1 MYLNKKLSF
10 SGHESFHC
18 RSLWLKKGY
27 DFISQKKKF
36 SEPDAV
42 VNLGVGKNMVLAMN
56 YWMKSFGLLEK
67 EGGVSVIADFI
78 FGQNGIDPYL
88 ENPASLWLLHYH
100 LVKEN
105 SASIYSLV
113 FNEFRKKKMEFNKVH
128 LLNFL
133 KAKCEETTTKFTE
146 ATIQRDI
153 NVFLRNYVKPTKTN
167 KNLEDYYS
175 GIFIELNLVEQLQK
189 YDEKETEWYRIEN
202 KERPDLP
209 AEILLYSILDN
220 QQYGDSIVLDDLIH
234 SYNSIGSVFAL
245 TIKDVLSKIGEL
257 TNSKYKISFTDD
269 AGIRLLQFKNKP
281 DKWSVLKN
289 YYEQ

>member
-1 MYLNKKLSF
+1 MSKLSF

-27 DFISQKKKF
+27 DFITEDKKF
-36 SEPDAV
+36 SDPDAV
-42 VNLGVGKNMVLAMN
+42 VDLGVGKNMVSAISF
-56 YWMKSFGLLEK
+56 WMKSFGLIEK
-67 EGGVSVIADFI
+67 DNNLSEIANFLFGKQGV
-78 FGQNGIDPYL
+78 DPYL

-113 FNEFRKKKMEFNKVH
+113 FNEFRKKRLEFNKSH
-128 LLNFL
+128 LQNFL
-133 KAKCEETTTKFTE
+133 KAKCEETKTNYTE

-153 NVFLRNYVKPTKTN
+153 TVLLRNYIKPQKAN
-167 KNLEDYYS
+167 KNLEDLFS

-189 YDEKETEWYRIEN
+189 YDEKETDWYRIEN
-202 KERPDLP
+202 KERTDLP
-209 AEILLYSILDN
+209 ADVVLYCILDN
-220 QQYGDSIVLDDLIH
+220 DQYGDSIVLDEILH
-234 SYNSIGSVFAL
+234 GYNSIGSVFAL
-245 TIKDVLSKIGEL
+245 TIKDVLSKIEEL
-257 TNSKYKISFTDD
+257 AKSKYKISFTDD
-269 AGIRLLQFKNKP
+269 AGIRLIQFKKKP